1 MSDTVEA
8 QGADAGE
15 AEAKATQPRVPHRKE
30 RRGVVVSAKMD
41 KTVVVRVERRVKHRK
56 YKKFVRVWKR
66 FAVHDEVGVQE
77 GDLVL
82 IQETRPLSKT
92 KRWKIVRQLGKD
104 A

>member
-1 MSDTVEA
+1 MSDTP
-8 QGADAGE
+8 QTPDAGE
-15 AEAKATQPRVPHRKE
+15 TEAKTQQPRVPHRKE
-30 RRGVVVSAKMD
+30 RRGVVVSAKME

-66 FAVHDEVGVQE
+66 FAAHDEVGCKE

-92 KRWKIVRQLGKD
+92 KRWKVVRQLGKD